1 MEETHRNKH
10 FSSQNNDDIF
20 HIFDY
25 IKVLNLEKL
34 DKTQSIISENIIMQ
48 KNDFIVYSVTSSG
61 SRFPILGFSSLYQQ
75 RINNKQKFNITNIM
89 WDKYNKILDSLSKR
103 E

>member
-48 KNDFIVYSVTSSG
+48 KNDFIVLVL
-61 SRFPILGFSSLYQQ
+61 PLQDPGFRYLALVPF
-75 RINNKQKFNITNIM
+75 INKG
-89 WDKYNKILDSLSKR
+89 
-103 E
+103 